1 MKAGKGEVREAGGD
15 QEIVAPLSYHRSQGR
30 QQFRTRGDVRCQ
42 MAQERFSGLMTKMR
56 SWDVAAEWSSLT
68 PHHSATPFYSSE

>member
-30 QQFRTRGDVRCQ
+30 QQFKTRGEVWCQ

-56 SWDVAAEWSSLT
+56 SWDVAADSGL
-68 PHHSATPFYSSE
+68 A